1 MQFIFKADEAGL
13 WESQNPAKVHSHRRK
28 RVLLVTGRCS
38 CLLYSI
44 LVIKG
49 KSMGSTKESLHEETS
64 FLFKDY
70 LAALCLSCGTW
81 DLSFQGMTSL
91 VVAQGL

>member
-1 MQFIFKADEAGL
+1 MKQGFG
-13 WESQNPAKVHSHRRK
+13 ESQDPAKVHSHRGK
-28 RVLLVTGRCS
+28 RVLLLTGRCS
-38 CLLYSI
+38 GLLYSI

-49 KSMGSTKESLHEETS
+49 KSMGSTKMSFHEEMS
-64 FLFKDY
+64 FFFFKDY
-70 LAALCLSCGTW
+70 LAALCLSCGMW